1 MQVFTRKV
9 LNFSQGI
16 LSAETSVIQKA
27 HGVLINNNSI
37 FHANFT
43 NTGRFIVSHDG
54 AVEFQMTSEESD
66 AGQNFAPFFDGSDVG
81 FDSVAPISS
90 VGLIHYT
97 NDKDYAGYIRP
108 TISSLNYRN
117 LFKDKYQVKKWKS
130 INFDKFVQIANSAA
144 REGQVLFCGL
154 VLIVILNSV

>member
-9 LNFSQGI
+9 LNFSQGA
-16 LSAETSVIQKA
+16 LGAERSIIQKA
-27 HGVLINNNSI
+27 HGALINNNSI

-43 NTGRFIVSHDG
+43 NTGRIVVSHDG
-54 AVEFQMTSEESD
+54 AVKFQMTSEESD

-81 FDSVAPISS
+81 FDSVAPISG

-97 NDKDYAGYIRP
+97 NGKDYAGYIRP

-130 INFDKFVQIANSAA
+130 INFDKFVQKTNSANRTSQISFFGLLLA
-144 REGQVLFCGL
+144 LLL
-154 VLIVILNSV
+154 VLV